1 LLSHLD
7 PSARRL
13 VLRLPLAAAGALL
26 LWFLGLASVW
36 GESVVA
42 VSETVIRAVE
52 RPSATFIEW
61 QSTRVVIFRRSDF
74 GSRSGRPGFDPA
86 SITAN
91 LALLL
96 ALWGATPGAASGR
109 LVRRGLGC
117 VAALFA
123 SHVLHVVLTVE
134 ATWATRL
141 GAWSEW
147 HYPRWEREV
156 FATGRYFFDIVL
168 KYALPFALW
177 GFFLLIP
184 AFRARE
190 QAAEEVESAPPS
202 TRKRKKKR

>member
-1 LLSHLD
+1 LLSRLD
-7 PSARRL
+7 PTARRFI
-13 VLRLPLAAAGALL
+13 LRLPLAATGALL

-36 GESVVA
+36 GNSVVA
-42 VSETVIRAVE
+42 VSETAIRAVE

-61 QSTRVVIFRRSDF
+61 QSPRVVTFRRSDF
-74 GSRSGRPGFDPA
+74 ASRSGLPGFDPA

-96 ALWGATPGAASGR
+96 ALWGATPGAASGW
-109 LVRRGLGC
+109 LVRRGLAC

-147 HYPRWEREV
+147 HYPRWEREF

-177 GFFLLIP
+177 GVLLLVP
-184 AFRARE
+184 ALRARE
-190 QAAEEVESAPPS
+190 ETAAEEERAPSSA
-202 TRKRKKKR
+202 RKRKKRR

>member
-1 LLSHLD
+1 M
-7 PSARRL
+7 
-13 VLRLPLAAAGALL
+13 
-26 LWFLGLASVW
+26 W

-61 QSTRVVIFRRSDF
+61 QSPRVVSFRRSDF
-74 GSRSGRPGFDPA
+74 GSRSGHPGFDPA

-109 LVRRGLGC
+109 LVRRGLLC
-117 VAALFA
+117 LAALFA
-123 SHVLHVVLTVE
+123 SHVIHVVLTVE

-177 GFFLLIP
+177 GFLLLVP
-184 AFRARE
+184 ALRARE
-190 QAAEEVESAPPS
+190 EEAEKESAPPPP
-202 TRKRKKKR
+202 RRRKKKR

>member
-1 LLSHLD
+1 MLSRLD
-7 PSARRL
+7 PTARRL
-13 VLRLPLAAAGALL
+13 VLRLPLAAAGAIL

-36 GESVVA
+36 GKSVMI
-42 VSETVIRAVE
+42 VSETMIRAVE

-61 QSTRVVIFRRSDF
+61 QSTRAVSFRRSDF
-74 GSRSGRPGFDPA
+74 GSRSGQPAFDPA

-96 ALWGATPGAASGR
+96 ALWSATPGATSAR

-117 VAALFA
+117 VAVLFT
-123 SHVLHVVLTVE
+123 SHVLHVILTVE

-147 HYPRWEREV
+147 HYPRWEREL

-177 GFFLLIP
+177 GVFVLVP
-184 AFRARE
+184 ALRAD
-190 QAAEEVESAPPS
+190 EEASVQKESAPS
-202 TRKRKKKR
+202 SARKRKKRR